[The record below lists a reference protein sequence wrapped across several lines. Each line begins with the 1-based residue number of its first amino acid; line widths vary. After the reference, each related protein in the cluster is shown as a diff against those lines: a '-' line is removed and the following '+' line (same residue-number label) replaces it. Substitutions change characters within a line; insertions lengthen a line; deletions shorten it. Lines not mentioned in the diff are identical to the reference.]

1 MRQAADDIYAVTS
14 ETSME
19 RMKEDRMIIKRCCT
33 VLMVMIFTMSF
44 LVVSTGPVQAEEQTQ
59 TQSMIQAKGQVD
71 EATQLRLQLRS
82 QLKKETGLTD
92 EELDVV
98 DPLLAEALS
107 LNGGQTEPIRKMVRK
122 SLQVDCVNECLSER
136 LRTQNRLMLQE
147 HKEPAGD
154 TKVASQDRLRT
165 HTRTR
170 DREQS
175 GDTTRTETQTQN
187 QDGSGSG
194 SGGGGGKGR

>member
-1 MRQAADDIYAVTS
+1 
-14 ETSME
+14 
-19 RMKEDRMIIKRCCT
+19 MIIKRCCT

-44 LVVSTGPVQAEEQTQ
+44 LVVSTGPVQAEEQIQ

-71 EATQLRLQLRS
+71 EATQLRLRLRS

-92 EELDVV
+92 EELDAV

-107 LNGGQTEPIRKMVRK
+107 LNGGETEPIRKMVRK
-122 SLQVDCVNECLSER
+122 SVQVDCVDECLLER

-147 HKEPAGD
+147 HKELAED

-165 HTRTR
+165 QTRTR
-170 DREQS
+170 DGEQS
-175 GDTTRTETQTQN
+175 GDTTWTETQTQTQN
-187 QDGSGSG
+187 QDGSGSVSG